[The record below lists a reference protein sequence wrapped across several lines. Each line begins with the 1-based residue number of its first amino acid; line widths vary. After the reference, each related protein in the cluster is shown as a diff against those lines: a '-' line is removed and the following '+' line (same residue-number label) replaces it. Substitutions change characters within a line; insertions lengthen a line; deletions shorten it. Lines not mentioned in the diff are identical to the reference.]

1 MGNLGNGLYQLLYM
15 SEGVSGMDGFC
26 GMYPLGL
33 IQNRRLDPPFQESD
47 VKKAFFEMY
56 PTKSP
61 ASDGF
66 RAHFFQRKWEVCG
79 EEVTE
84 AVMRVLRGQDDP
96 RSINKTFIVLIP

>member
-1 MGNLGNGLYQLLYM
+1 M
-15 SEGVSGMDGFC
+15 
-26 GMYPLGL
+26 
-33 IQNRRLDPPFQESD
+33 RLDHPFLESN
-47 VKKAFFEMY
+47 VKKEFFEMY

-61 ASDGF
+61 APDGF
-66 RAHFFQRKWEVCG
+66 YAHFFQRKWEVCG